1 MVTGVGRVKGLRR
14 ITIAATDLS
23 RSSTFYEEVLGFS
36 ARENGGDTA
45 ALDLGGRRHGEL
57 QLHRGDRDAMTQ
69 LTFEVANRDDLND
82 IVQRLGRENIT
93 VRVIDAASSLGDVY
107 AVEVNDPDGNR
118 IKLVVAEERGAIDYS
133 QAAGK
138 RLGHVVLWTPDIEKM
153 EGFLGLIGMR
163 VSDRTHLGMSF
174 LRCNT
179 DHHTI
184 GLARSANGRSGMQHV
199 AFDVGSEE
207 IVDAERVRLAGSGVD
222 CIWGLGRHGPGN
234 NVFSYYLDPGK
245 NVFEFYGDM
254 ERVTDLNPEAVRFW
268 GAEHRGDI
276 SGRAGAPPET
286 FRS

>member
-1 MVTGVGRVKGLRR
+1 MLIETARIKGLRR
-14 ITIAATDLS
+14 IAIATSDLP
-23 RSSTFYEEVLGFS
+23 RSSTFYEERLGFS
-36 ARENGGDTA
+36 ARETTA
-45 ALDLGGRRHGEL
+45 HTSAFDLGDRTNGEL
-57 QLHRGDRDAMTQ
+57 QLHRGDQDAMTH
-69 LTFEVANRDDLND
+69 LTFEVSNRDDLSE
-82 IVQRLGRENIT
+82 IVQRLRRENIAVKVT
-93 VRVIDAASSLGDVY
+93 DAAMSLGDDY

-118 IKLVVAEERGAIDYS
+118 INLVVAVSSSAIDYA
-133 QAAGK
+133 QPVGK
-138 RLGHVVLWTPDIEKM
+138 RLGHVVLWTPDIAKM
-153 EGFLGLIGMR
+153 EHFLGLIGMR

-179 DHHTI
+179 DHHTV
-184 GLARSANGRSGMQHV
+184 GLALSANGRTGMQHV

-207 IVDAERVRLAGSGVD
+207 IVDAERVRLAGSGVE

-234 NVFSYYLDPGK
+234 NIFSYYLDPGQ

-254 ERVTDLNPEAVRFW
+254 ERVTDLNPKAIRFW